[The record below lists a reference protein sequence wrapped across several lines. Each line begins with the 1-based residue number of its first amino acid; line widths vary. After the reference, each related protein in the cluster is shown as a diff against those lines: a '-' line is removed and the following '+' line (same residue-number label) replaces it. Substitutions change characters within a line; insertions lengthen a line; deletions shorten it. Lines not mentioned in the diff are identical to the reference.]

1 MLHPDILSAYGY
13 ARVYA
18 QRRAVDACTDVAAY
32 YGISV
37 AALAQCLIAL
47 RVAVFAD
54 AAALSLIA

>member
-18 QRRAVDACTDVAAY
+18 QRHAVDACTDVATY
-32 YGISV
+32 YGIPV

-47 RVAVFAD
+47 RVAVFVD